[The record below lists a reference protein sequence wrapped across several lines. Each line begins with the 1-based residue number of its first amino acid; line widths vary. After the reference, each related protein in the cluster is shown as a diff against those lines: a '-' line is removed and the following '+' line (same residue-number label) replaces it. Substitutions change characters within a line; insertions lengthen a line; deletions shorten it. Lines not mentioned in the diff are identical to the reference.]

1 MYRSTRGDPRSDA
14 GRATHGN
21 VRKTVDGEARMTEAV
36 TLADVA
42 REAGVSLATASRV
55 LTKGSRNPR
64 PELRDKVM
72 LAARRLNYSPNAAAQ
87 AIARGTTNILGLV
100 VHDLAD
106 PYFSTIAVGVAR
118 AAEARGLLVTVTDT
132 GRDPQRELE
141 SLAVLRQQRPRA
153 LIVAGT
159 RSRDRSLRAEFSH
172 AAAAVMA
179 SGVRVAVIG
188 QAVPELDSVVID
200 NRQGARALATKLVA
214 LDYRKFAIL
223 AGPGDLQTAYDR
235 FTGFREGLRRSGIN
249 TSDLPVVPGE
259 FTREGGYDALMAVL
273 ATDAR
278 PEVVFAVNDVMAVGA
293 LAALRD
299 NPPAGRAPAVAG
311 FDDIRTLRDITPQ
324 LTTVRVPLEELGQ
337 MAADLVLRDASLGP
351 QHIRVACEVVVRE
364 STPRLSPGGARRKSP
379 ARRY

>member
-1 MYRSTRGDPRSDA
+1 
-14 GRATHGN
+14 
-21 VRKTVDGEARMTEAV
+21 MTEAT

-64 PELRDKVM
+64 PELRDAVL

-132 GRDPQRELE
+132 GRDSQRELE

-172 AAAAVMA
+172 AAASVTA

-200 NRQGARALATKLVA
+200 NRQGARGLAAKLAALN
-214 LDYRKFAIL
+214 YRRFAVL
-223 AGPGDLQTAYDR
+223 AGPESLQTPHDR
-235 FTGFREGLRRSGIN
+235 LVGFREGLRRAGID
-249 TSDLPVVPGE
+249 TGDLPIAHGE
-259 FTREGGYDALMAVL
+259 FTREGGYDAMRTVL
-273 ATDAR
+273 GADAR

-293 LAALRD
+293 LAALREH
-299 NPPAGRAPAVAG
+299 PPVGPAPAVAG

-337 MAADLVLRDASLGP
+337 LAADLVLREASAGP
-351 QHIRVACEVVVRE
+351 QHVRVACDVVVRE
-364 STPRLSPGGARRKSP
+364 STPRLSPSGVRKKSI
-379 ARRY
+379 A

>member
-1 MYRSTRGDPRSDA
+1 
-14 GRATHGN
+14 
-21 VRKTVDGEARMTEAV
+21 MTEAV

-200 NRQGARALATKLVA
+200 NRQGARALALKLVA